1 MGETSSIFRS
11 STFAG
16 WVSKLNLLGRPGQAL
31 HAIVCR
37 SSTCLLQT
45 GNVARTLKNCWEF
58 SSACAITGKLILQ
71 EEWSRSSEKKGK
83 VKKKD
88 RERGGNG
95 TGAAAARSGRSWA
108 SLKPRGGR
116 VAWGHPGRLGAS
128 GRRTPLHVAGIQGL
142 CRVAFPA
149 GRESR
154 RCCPCPA
161 AEQLSLSTTFLHAMG
176 GSREGDARA
185 RRHCS

>member
-1 MGETSSIFRS
+1 MVDLLMGETSSIFRS

-71 EEWSRSSEKKGK
+71 AEWSRSSEKKAK
-83 VKKKD
+83 RKK
-88 RERGGNG
+88 ERGGTERERRQRQLG
-95 TGAAAARSGRSWA
+95 VVAVA
-108 SLKPRGGR
+108 GR
-116 VAWGHPGRLGAS
+116 V
-128 GRRTPLHVAGIQGL
+128 
-142 CRVAFPA
+142 
-149 GRESR
+149 
-154 RCCPCPA
+154 
-161 AEQLSLSTTFLHAMG
+161 
-176 GSREGDARA
+176 
-185 RRHCS
+185 